1 MHDHIEPIDLGRNHP
16 PMVADVFDR
25 EYLAAQQ
32 EVLAALPPSAIAGH
46 HRWQGTE
53 RDRVGG
59 ATFTARRLGSAPDW
73 RRVVVTNGTQS
84 GLLMLFAG
92 IVGRGGTLVTED
104 LTYPPLLTF
113 ARHFGFRIVG
123 APIDDQGLVP
133 DALEAIV
140 KAERPQALY
149 AVPTHQNPTTSIM
162 PLARR
167 REIARIAR
175 AHGLAIIEDDIYSL
189 LTPDGPPP
197 LSALA
202 PELSW
207 YVLGTAKSIAAGMKI
222 AYVVAPSVEGAAQR
236 FWPGVRGTH
245 WMATPMSA
253 AIMTALIENGGAGR
267 IIEAVGEEARARQV
281 FSRQALGNIAV
292 TTAREALHLWFPLPA
307 GLPRAALAERA
318 RANGLVIGTSDQYV
332 ADGKKA
338 PEAVRIGIG
347 NPRTRAELGDALG
360 RFTAAYDALRAPG
373 DSP

>member
-1 MHDHIEPIDLGRNHP
+1 MHDHIETIDLGRNHP
-16 PMVADVFDR
+16 PMVAEVFDR

-53 RDRVGG
+53 RDRVAG
-59 ATFTARRLGSAPDW
+59 AAFAARRLGEGLDW

-84 GLLMLFAG
+84 GILMLFAG
-92 IVGRGGTLVTED
+92 LVGRGGTLVAED

-113 ARHFGFRIVG
+113 ARHLGFRIVG
-123 APIDDQGLVP
+123 APIDDHGLMP
-133 DALEAIV
+133 DALEAICR
-140 KAERPQALY
+140 AERPQALY
-149 AVPTHQNPTTSIM
+149 TVPTHQNPTTSIM

-167 REIARIAR
+167 REIAGIAR
-175 AHGLAIIEDDIYSL
+175 AHKLAIIEDDIYSL
-189 LTPDGPPP
+189 LTPDAPPP

-222 AYVVAPSVEGAAQR
+222 AYVVAPTAEGAAQR

-245 WMATPMSA
+245 WMSTPMSA
-253 AIMTALIENGGAGR
+253 AIMTALIENGGAAR
-267 IIEAVGEEARARQV
+267 IIDAVAEEARARQV
-281 FSRQALGNIAV
+281 FARGALGNIAV

-307 GLPRAALAERA
+307 GMSRSALAERT
-318 RANGLVIGTSDQYV
+318 RANGLIIGTSDQFV
-332 ADGKKA
+332 ADRMPA

-347 NPRTRAELGDALG
+347 NPATRAELGEALG
-360 RFTAAYDALRAPG
+360 RFSAAYAALRP
-373 DSP
+373 